1 MQKFV
6 TVNRLSEI
14 TRADRRSVKKW
25 LAIEGVEPANEG
37 EKPARYDMERAVAAI
52 AKHKDKRAKNDPN
65 VDPKTGLTWFQ
76 LKTKAEALTKMRE
89 LKLAEAMDRKQ
100 LMKMEDYQEVMCI
113 IWVCT
118 IICGRFWADSGFL
131 QAFS

>member
-76 LKTKAEALTKMRE
+76 LKTKAEALTKMAPPV
-89 LKLAEAMDRKQ
+89 AEAADWLLLTSKFS
-100 LMKMEDYQEVMCI
+100 VMMMTGA
-113 IWVCT
+113 V
-118 IICGRFWADSGFL
+118 S
-131 QAFS
+131 